1 MARIYRK
8 KTKIVA
14 TLGPATDDKDILLS
28 MMDEGVNVFR
38 INFSHADYDDV
49 KKKIKL
55 IRELNDKHEHNT
67 AVLADLQGPKL
78 RVGVMKDGVEVN
90 EGDEIIFATGKKF
103 EGTKERVYMTYDRF
117 PQDAQPGEKILL
129 DDGKLIFEVV
139 STNDKD
145 EVVAKVLQGGPLNSK
160 KGVNLPNTKIS
171 QPALTKKDIEDAIFA
186 IEQEVDWIAL
196 SFVRHAEDLMELE
209 ELIKKHSKEQKI
221 PIIAKIEKPE
231 AVKNIDKIV
240 SYCDGI
246 MVARGDLGVEIPA
259 EEVPLIQKKLV
270 QKAKKAR
277 IPVIIATQMMESMIT
292 SLTPTRAEVND
303 VANSVMDGADAV
315 MLSGETS
322 VGNYPVEVIQK
333 MSNIIKKV
341 EDSSLIHVPSVPP
354 QIRTKRYITKSVCYH
369 AAVMANEINAQAIST
384 LTNSG
389 YTAFQISAWRPK
401 AHILVFSSNKRI
413 LTQLN
418 LLWGVKAFHYKRFVS
433 TDETIEDVNAI
444 ACKKGYLE
452 VGDMLVSLAAM
463 PIQEKGMVNTLRVTE
478 ITTCSF

>member
-1 MARIYRK
+1 MSYKRK

-14 TLGPATDDKDILLS
+14 TLGPAINSKEMLLK
-28 MMDEGVNVFR
+28 MVATGVNVFR
-38 INFSHADYDDV
+38 INFSHADYEEV
-49 KKKIKL
+49 KKRVRF
-55 IRELNDKHEHNT
+55 IREINEEHGYN
-67 AVLADLQGPKL
+67 AAILADLQGPKL
-78 RVGVMKDGVEVN
+78 RIGVMKDDVVVAQ
-90 EGDEIIFATGKKF
+90 GDEIIFATGTRF

-117 PQDAQPGEKILL
+117 PMDTKPGEQILL

-139 STNDKD
+139 STNNKD
-145 EVVAKVLQGGPLNSK
+145 EVKAKVIQGGPLKSK
-160 KGVNLPNTKIS
+160 KGVNLPNTNIS
-171 QPALTKKDIEDAIFA
+171 QPALTEKDKKDALFA

-196 SFVRHAEDLMELE
+196 SFVRNPEDLMELE
-209 ELIKKHSKEQKI
+209 AIISEHSDYKI

-231 AVKNIDKIV
+231 AVENIDKIV
-240 SYCDGI
+240 AYCDGL

-259 EEVPLIQKKLV
+259 QEVPLIQKQLV
-270 QKAKKAR
+270 LKAKSAR

-322 VGNYPVEVIQK
+322 VGQYPVQVIQK
-333 MSNIIKKV
+333 MSDIIKSV
-341 EDSSLIHVPSVPP
+341 ETSDLIHVPQKHPH
-354 QIRTKRYITKSVCYH
+354 IKTKRYITKSICYH
-369 AAVMANEINAQAIST
+369 AANMANEINARGITT

-413 LTQLN
+413 ISRLN
-418 LLWGVKAFHYKRFVS
+418 LLWGVRAFYYDKFVS
-433 TDETIEDVNAI
+433 TDETVEDVNKI
-444 ACKKGYLE
+444 ALKKGYLE
-452 VGDMLVSLAAM
+452 AGDMVISLAAM

-478 ITTCSF
+478 VKANS